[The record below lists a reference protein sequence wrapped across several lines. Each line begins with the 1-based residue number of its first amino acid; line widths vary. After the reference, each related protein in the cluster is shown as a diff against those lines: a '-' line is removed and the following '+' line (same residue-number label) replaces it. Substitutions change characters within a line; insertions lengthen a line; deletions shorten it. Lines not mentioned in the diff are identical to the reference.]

1 MFARTAVVGTATG
14 DVRFSINGSA
24 RGTSAPAGSG
34 LDVTDVIDGVEIG
47 DRFTPDVQ
55 ARRHRHWQDRR
66 TSPHDLRK
74 ADVTTFNELPAVLYS
89 AHRGGAGEAPE
100 NSLEALRSAVSWAD
114 VLDIDTQVLADG
126 TPVLMH
132 DATVDRTTARSG
144 PVASFGLA
152 QWLQLRADPATWFAA
167 ASPALTVPTV
177 AQVLD
182 DLGGARAMT
191 VEAKDPAG
199 VQALARL
206 VLDRG
211 LQESVLINTNDPAVV
226 PLIRAAGC
234 RAHLW
239 RSAAQ
244 MAGDDFGAFVA
255 AGADVLDIDIA
266 ASDALIAAAV
276 AAAPPLGVWA
286 HTLTRRVQR
295 DRALALG
302 CRGIVT
308 DYPGY
313 VSGRAP
319 RRTATST
326 STGFWGLGWVPSGKA
341 RPVLDSSG
349 RIPLPAPTSSTDTQ
363 VLLAG
368 EVSAAPANGTFEV
381 RFSVPTAGASGW
393 SLLSLHLGRDD
404 APTKMSSAEILH
416 DGYTVQVSNNSSLR
430 VYRDDAAAGT
440 STQLANTASGATLAA
455 ETVYTLRCAITATQL
470 TVSVPEAG
478 VSTTVTDKTHR
489 APWSVFV
496 GRNHNASATGLI
508 RIIGV
513 TTS

>member
-1 MFARTAVVGTATG
+1 M
-14 DVRFSINGSA
+14 
-24 RGTSAPAGSG
+24 
-34 LDVTDVIDGVEIG
+34 
-47 DRFTPDVQ
+47 
-55 ARRHRHWQDRR
+55 
-66 TSPHDLRK
+66 
-74 ADVTTFNELPAVLYS
+74 TTFDELPTVFYS
-89 AHRGGAGEAPE
+89 AHRGGAGESPE
-100 NSLEALRSAVSWAD
+100 NSLEALRASAPWAD

-182 DLGGARAMT
+182 ELGGVRVMT

-199 VQALARL
+199 VQALSALIR
-206 VLDRG
+206 DRG
-211 LQESVLINTNDPAVV
+211 LADSVLINTNDPGVV
-226 PLIRAAGC
+226 PVIRAAGC

-244 MAGDDFGAFVA
+244 MAGDDFGVFVA

-319 RRTATST
+319 KRATTST
-326 STGFWGLGWVPSGKA
+326 GTGFWGLGWVPSGKA

-349 RIPLPAPTSSTDTQ
+349 RIPLPAPTSTTDTQ

-368 EVSAAPANGTFEV
+368 EVSAAAANGTFEV

-404 APTKMSSAEILH
+404 APTKLSSAEILH
-416 DGYTVQVSNNSSLR
+416 DGYTVQVSNSGSLR

-440 STQLANTASGATLAA
+440 STQLANTAAGTTLAA
-455 ETVYTLRCAITATQL
+455 GTICTLRCVVTATQL

-478 VSTTVTDKTHR
+478 LSTAVTDKTHR
-489 APWSVFV
+489 VPWSVFI
-496 GRNHNASATGLI
+496 GRNFNATATGLI
-508 RIIGV
+508 HIHSI
-513 TTS
+513 TTP

>member
-1 MFARTAVVGTATG
+1 M
-14 DVRFSINGSA
+14 SITFDN
-24 RGTSAPAGSG
+24 
-34 LDVTDVIDGVEIG
+34 L
-47 DRFTPDVQ
+47 PDI
-55 ARRHRHWQDRR
+55 
-66 TSPHDLRK
+66 
-74 ADVTTFNELPAVLYS
+74 LYS

-100 NSLEALRSAVSWAD
+100 NSLEALRSSTPWAD
-114 VLDIDTQVLADG
+114 VLDLDTQVLADG

-132 DATVDRTTARSG
+132 DASVDRTTGRSG
-144 PVASFGLA
+144 PVAAFGLA

-167 ASPALTVPTV
+167 ASPALGVPTV

-182 DLGGARAMT
+182 ELGGVRVMT
-191 VEAKDPAG
+191 VEAKDPTG
-199 VQALARL
+199 VQALAGL
-206 VLDRG
+206 ILDRG
-211 LQESVLINTNDPAVV
+211 LQDSVLINTNDPAVV
-226 PLIRAAGC
+226 PLVRAAGC

-244 MAGDDFGAFVA
+244 MAGDDFAGFVA

-266 ASDALIAAAV
+266 ASDSLITAAV
-276 AAAPPLGVWA
+276 AADPPLGAWA

-326 STGFWGLGWVPSGKA
+326 NTGFWGLGWAPSGKA

-368 EVSAAPANGTFEV
+368 EVSPTPPTGTFEV
-381 RFSVPTAGASGW
+381 RFSVPTAGGAGW
-393 SLLSLHLGRDD
+393 SLLSLHLGADD
-404 APTKMSSAEILH
+404 APTTLTSAEILH
-416 DGYTVQVSNNSSLR
+416 NGYTVQVSNSGSLR
-430 VYRDDAAAGT
+430 IYRDDATAGT
-440 STQLANTASGATLAA
+440 STQLANTAAGAALTAN
-455 ETVYTLRCAITATQL
+455 TVYTLRCVITATQI

-478 VSTTVTDKTHR
+478 ISTTVTDKVYR

-496 GRNHNASATGLI
+496 GRNYNATAAGLI
-508 RIIGV
+508 HIVSIS
-513 TTS
+513 TP

>member
-1 MFARTAVVGTATG
+1 MT
-14 DVRFSINGSA
+14 I
-24 RGTSAPAGSG
+24 
-34 LDVTDVIDGVEIG
+34 
-47 DRFTPDVQ
+47 
-55 ARRHRHWQDRR
+55 
-66 TSPHDLRK
+66 
-74 ADVTTFNELPAVLYS
+74 TFDNLPSTLYS

-100 NSLEALRSAVSWAD
+100 NSLEALRSAAPWAD
-114 VLDIDTQVLADG
+114 VLDLDTQVLADG

-132 DATVDRTTARSG
+132 DASVDRTTGRSG
-144 PVASFGLA
+144 PVAAFGLA

-167 ASPALTVPTV
+167 ASPALSVPTV

-182 DLGGARAMT
+182 ELGGVRVMT

-199 VQALARL
+199 VQTLARL
-206 VLDRG
+206 ILDRG
-211 LQESVLINTNDPAVV
+211 LQDSVLINTNDPGVV
-226 PLIRAAGC
+226 PVIRAAGC

-266 ASDALIAAAV
+266 ASDSFITAAV

-295 DRALALG
+295 DRAFALG
-302 CRGIVT
+302 CCGVVT

-326 STGFWGLGWVPSGKA
+326 NTGFWGLGWAPSGST

-368 EVSAAPANGTFEV
+368 EVSPAPAIGTFEV
-381 RFSVPTAGASGW
+381 RFSVPTAGGAGW
-393 SLLSLHLGRDD
+393 SLLSLHLGGDD
-404 APTKMSSAEILH
+404 APTKLTSAEILH
-416 DGYTVQVSNNSSLR
+416 NGYTVQVSNSGSLR
-430 VYRDDAAAGT
+430 IYRDDATAGT
-440 STQLANTASGATLAA
+440 STQLANTAAGTTLTAN
-455 ETVYTLRCAITATQL
+455 TLYTLRCVITATQI

-478 VSTTVTDKTHR
+478 VTTTVTDKVYR
-489 APWSVFV
+489 VPWAVFV
-496 GRNHNASATGLI
+496 GRNHNAGASGLI
-508 RIIGV
+508 NIVSIS
-513 TTS
+513 TP

>member
-1 MFARTAVVGTATG
+1 MT
-14 DVRFSINGSA
+14 
-24 RGTSAPAGSG
+24 
-34 LDVTDVIDGVEIG
+34 
-47 DRFTPDVQ
+47 
-55 ARRHRHWQDRR
+55 
-66 TSPHDLRK
+66 
-74 ADVTTFNELPAVLYS
+74 TTFDDLPGILYS

-100 NSLEALRSAVSWAD
+100 NSMEALRSSVPWAD
-114 VLDIDTQVLADG
+114 VLDLDTQVLADG

-132 DATVDRTTARSG
+132 DASVDRTTNRSG
-144 PVASFGLA
+144 PVAAFGLA

-182 DLGGARAMT
+182 ELGGVRVMT

-206 VLDRG
+206 ILDRG
-211 LQESVLINTNDPAVV
+211 LQDSVLVNTNDPAVV

-266 ASDALIAAAV
+266 APDSLITAAV
-276 AAAPPLGVWA
+276 AAAPPLGAWA
-286 HTLTRRVQR
+286 HTLSRRVQR
-295 DRALALG
+295 DRALGLG

-326 STGFWGLGWVPSGKA
+326 GTGFWGLGWAPSGKT

-349 RIPLPAPTSSTDTQ
+349 RIPLPAPTAATDTQ

-368 EVSAAPANGTFEV
+368 EVGAAAPTGTFEV
-381 RFSVPTAGASGW
+381 RFSVPTAGGAGW
-393 SLLSLHLGRDD
+393 SLLSLHLGADD
-404 APTKMSSAEILH
+404 APTKLTSAEILH
-416 DGYTVQVSNNSSLR
+416 NGYTVQVSNSGSLR
-430 VYRDDAAAGT
+430 IYRDDAAAGT
-440 STQLANTASGATLAA
+440 STQLANTAAGTTLPAN
-455 ETVYTLRCAITATQL
+455 TVHTLRCVITATQI

-478 VSTTVTDKTHR
+478 VSTTVTDKVYR
-489 APWSVFV
+489 VPWSVFV
-496 GRNHNASATGLI
+496 GRNHNAAASGLI
-508 RIIGV
+508 NIVGIS
-513 TTS
+513 TP

>member
-1 MFARTAVVGTATG
+1 MTITF
-14 DVRFSINGSA
+14 DN
-24 RGTSAPAGSG
+24 
-34 LDVTDVIDGVEIG
+34 L
-47 DRFTPDVQ
+47 PDI
-55 ARRHRHWQDRR
+55 
-66 TSPHDLRK
+66 
-74 ADVTTFNELPAVLYS
+74 LYS

-100 NSLEALRSAVSWAD
+100 NSLEALRSSAPWAD
-114 VLDIDTQVLADG
+114 VLDLDTQVLADG

-132 DATVDRTTARSG
+132 DASVDRTTGRSG
-144 PVASFGLA
+144 PVAAFGIA

-167 ASPALTVPTV
+167 ASPALGVPTV

-182 DLGGARAMT
+182 ELGGVRVMT

-206 VLDRG
+206 ILDRG
-211 LQESVLINTNDPAVV
+211 LQDSVLINTNDPGVV
-226 PLIRAAGC
+226 PVIRAAGC

-266 ASDALIAAAV
+266 ASDSLITAAV

-302 CRGIVT
+302 CRGVVT

-326 STGFWGLGWVPSGKA
+326 NTGFWGLGWAPSGNT

-368 EVSAAPANGTFEV
+368 EVSAAAPTGTFEV
-381 RFSVPTAGASGW
+381 RFSVPMAGGAGW
-393 SLLSLHLGRDD
+393 SLLSLHLGADD
-404 APTKMSSAEILH
+404 APTKLTSAEILH
-416 DGYTVQVSNNSSLR
+416 NGYTVQVSNSGSLR
-430 VYRDDAAAGT
+430 IYRDDATAGT
-440 STQLANTASGATLAA
+440 STQLANTAAGTALTAN
-455 ETVYTLRCAITATQL
+455 TVYTLRCVVTTTQI

-478 VSTTVTDKTHR
+478 VSTTVTDKVYR
-489 APWSVFV
+489 LPWSVFV
-496 GRNHNASATGLI
+496 GRNYNAGASGPINIVSISTP
-508 RIIGV
+508 
-513 TTS
+513 